1 MLDKQ
6 LLKLLSTRDGWD
18 KYAHVVSKD
27 ILQPETVQLMED
39 FKYYFELYKDDD
51 TLDAGKLKSL
61 VAVTLH
67 PGWKVERLGLYY
79 DILDSVDKETT
90 DETVLERLNELHI
103 LKHIEEVVHDLTYNK
118 SKTSKQLEDI
128 INLISANNNV
138 QVEEDEYTYRGDIE
152 EILKDLD
159 RDGLRWYIDELN
171 DLCGPLSKGDLVLI
185 GKRPEVGGTSFLISQ
200 FVYMLPQLPAGKKAI
215 IFNNEEAPHKL
226 TMRIAQAISGKDT
239 VQISQSGHKVKQQV
253 KDYLGERDIE
263 IYHRPGM
270 HIRDVE
276 RKLKS
281 GDYGLIGINILS
293 KVAGFKGKEDMDKLE
308 ALGHWARILS
318 DEYGPVFVV
327 HQADGTAEGQKI
339 LDQSQLYKS
348 KTALQQEIDFQIMIG
363 KTHDLLEQQYRYIN
377 VVKRKSLLGG
387 HRNAGQRKTLSP
399 VLKVS
404 FNADNGCWG
413 ISSDCRF
420 RDNKQGQAPGTSSS
434 SQEEPGIVVGN
445 DQAQDQPC

>member
-1 MLDKQ
+1 
-6 LLKLLSTRDGWD
+6 
-18 KYAHVVSKD
+18 
-27 ILQPETVQLMED
+27 
-39 FKYYFELYKDDD
+39 
-51 TLDAGKLKSL
+51 
-61 VAVTLH
+61 
-67 PGWKVERLGLYY
+67 
-79 DILDSVDKETT
+79 
-90 DETVLERLNELHI
+90 
-103 LKHIEEVVHDLTYNK
+103 
-118 SKTSKQLEDI
+118 
-128 INLISANNNV
+128 
-138 QVEEDEYTYRGDIE
+138 
-152 EILKDLD
+152 
-159 RDGLRWYIDELN
+159 
-171 DLCGPLSKGDLVLI
+171 
-185 GKRPEVGGTSFLISQ
+185 
-200 FVYMLPQLPAGKKAI
+200 
-215 IFNNEEAPHKL
+215 
-226 TMRIAQAISGKDT
+226 
-239 VQISQSGHKVKQQV
+239 
-253 KDYLGERDIE
+253 
-263 IYHRPGM
+263 M

-413 ISSDCRF
+413 ISRDCRF
-420 RDNKQGQAPGTSSS
+420 RDNEQGQAPGTSSS

-445 DQAQDQPC
+445 DQAQDHPC